1 MKLNKNALL
10 FNLVLEVD
18 NVISLDRQAFTS
30 QFDSFLRHGISTY
43 HPYKLVIVY
52 FSIQV
57 SLLTLIWLCCHI
69 SSERTERRMNLQVR
83 LLTFILAVILDL
95 ENDSQ
100 ESRKEKERKLKT
112 EKSKCLRAAAAG
124 WEKRSGISAVD
135 I

>member
-1 MKLNKNALL
+1 
-10 FNLVLEVD
+10 
-18 NVISLDRQAFTS
+18 
-30 QFDSFLRHGISTY
+30 
-43 HPYKLVIVY
+43 
-52 FSIQV
+52 
-57 SLLTLIWLCCHI
+57 
-69 SSERTERRMNLQVR
+69 MNLQVR